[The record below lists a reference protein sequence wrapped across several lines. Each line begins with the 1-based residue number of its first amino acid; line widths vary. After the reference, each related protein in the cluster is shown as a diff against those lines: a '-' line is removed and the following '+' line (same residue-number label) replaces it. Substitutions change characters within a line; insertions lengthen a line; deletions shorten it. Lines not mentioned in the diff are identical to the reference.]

1 MKRNAARTAPGGG
14 VMFDGGGEPFFK
26 QGTNGRWRDM
36 LSREESRRYERMA
49 MEELGLDCAHWLATG
64 ELPD

>member
-1 MKRNAARTAPGGG
+1 VTPGGDA
-14 VMFDGGGEPFFK
+14 FFENGGATFINK
-26 QGTNGRWRDM
+26 GTNGRWRDM